1 MSINLIDIIMD
12 KYQSGARM
20 NKKLPDWFGKKRL
33 YNEYFE
39 ELNEKVILWEALPIQ
54 SKQRVKVRFLSV
66 NSDNRQGIRIAI
78 DAGKGSLT
86 INGVSARQFDLWENE
101 CPKEFEI
108 ECESDEGYLSIYN
121 IFEELD
127 WEGVM
132 MEFSQLPYMGMI
144 LEQSGNVYRYSCND
158 ARLDSEFDVFVFEI
172 ELL

>member
-1 MSINLIDIIMD
+1 MD
-12 KYQSGARM
+12 KDQSGTRM

-33 YNEYFE
+33 YNDCFE
-39 ELNEKVILWEALPIQ
+39 GLNEKVIRWEVLPIQ

-78 DAGKGSLT
+78 DAGKGSLKV
-86 INGVSARQFDLWENE
+86 NGVSAREFNLWENE

-127 WEGVM
+127 WGGVM
-132 MEFSQLPYMGMI
+132 REYSQMPYMGMR
-144 LEQSGNVYRYSCND
+144 LTQSGNVYRYSCNSD
-158 ARLDSEFDVFVFEI
+158 ILGSEFDKLVFEI